1 MVAGEAMASE
11 PIKEIRMPG
20 EPIEKTE
27 TDQPRELTVEE
38 TEITSG
44 GYLVVVKGDDGA
56 PCCAAW
62 VPGPRFV

>member
-1 MVAGEAMASE
+1 
-11 PIKEIRMPG
+11 MPG